1 MMLAL
6 IGGLAY
12 YCVELMWRGYS
23 HWTMAV
29 LGGLCLL
36 AIGSINEYLPW
47 EMPLVQQGVVGA
59 VIVTAAEFV
68 AGLVLNI
75 WLGLHIWDYS
85 DLPFNLLGQI
95 CLPFSGLWV
104 LLSIIA
110 VVADDWL
117 RYWLFGE
124 DRPHYKII

>member
-29 LGGLCLL
+29 LGGLCFL